1 MRYALLMILI
11 HSRCRKMTEAVNSR
25 MMMIEQKVEQLQET
39 TCSFDMALS
48 MQEVANN
55 LESLQEDMGG
65 VEEFEAVM
73 DKMRLLD
80 QDLEDMDMK
89 IDEMTDDIEY
99 EDYLDELDA
108 MEEEEAKRQTAQ
120 LPEAPTTMPK
130 VKEVKMKEKERVA
143 ELNWIVCW
151 IRAKRNEMGELGKRG
166 KRTDNIGLQIHR
178 FIDYLNRDTQTIA

>member
-1 MRYALLMILI
+1 MQIVSSLREVGSVLLILI
-11 HSRCRKMTEAVNSR
+11 VSRCRKMTEAVNSR
-25 MMMIEQKVEQLQET
+25 MMMIEQKVQELQESS
-39 TCSFDMALS
+39 CSLDMALS

-80 QDLEDMDMK
+80 QDLEEMDMK

-108 MEEEEAKRQTAQ
+108 MEKEEAESQTAQ
-120 LPEAPTTMPK
+120 LPEAPTTAP
-130 VKEVKMKEKERVA
+130 KMKEVEMKEKTRVA
-143 ELNWIVCW
+143 ELECIVCW
-151 IRAKRNEMGELGKRG
+151 IRTRRSEMG
-166 KRTDNIGLQIHR
+166 
-178 FIDYLNRDTQTIA
+178 